1 MNNKIKEIKSI
12 IDEVFNKYKKS
23 IKKLRLELYPNYKFP
38 SYPVWRLDDENKI
51 IEEIIKNIIEKFPE
65 LKPKEK
71 NIYAGLK
78 ARFLLTKQEWPAK
91 EYFNLNGAFDE
102 PLSAVEEF
110 YSENINFFE
119 QYLNLV
125 NESKNNN
132 WKNEIT
138 NIVDQILQKSSNDY
152 EEESNEEVKEIT
164 NTRILIECTYIDKT
178 SIVEIEFKDIEIKL
192 RRPTTN
198 YIEIEYEDWIKKIPI
213 NKAQEIIKI
222 WKNRK

>member
-65 LKPKEK
+65 LKHKEK

-132 WKNEIT
+132 WKTEIT
-138 NIVDQILQKSSNDY
+138 NIIKPLLKKSSNDY
-152 EEESNEEVKEIT
+152 KEEIKEIT
-164 NTRILIECTYIDKT
+164 NTRILIQCPYNDKT
-178 SIVEIEFKDIEIKL
+178 ISVEIEFKDIEIKL
-192 RRPTTN
+192 RRPN
-198 YIEIEYEDWIKKIPI
+198 SNFIEIEDKDWNIRIPI
-213 NKAQEIIKI
+213 NKAEEIIKI